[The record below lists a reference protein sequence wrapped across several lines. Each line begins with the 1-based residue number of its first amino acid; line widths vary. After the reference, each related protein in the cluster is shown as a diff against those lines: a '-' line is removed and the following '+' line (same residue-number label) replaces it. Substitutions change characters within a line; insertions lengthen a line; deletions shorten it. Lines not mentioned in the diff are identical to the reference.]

1 MKKHIIVFAIALS
14 TLGLAGTAF
23 GEEQVNYPGGAAV
36 ISPPAENAAALLLE
50 AGEAGLEAAAL
61 RKAAKEDTLLKAFGS
76 ALERYGAMEE
86 KLQEQKRLLE
96 RAIDAASD
104 SRHRLHVIQAYD
116 QVERD
121 IAETRKVVS
130 ILRLR

>member
-1 MKKHIIVFAIALS
+1 MRKHIIAFTIALCA
-14 TLGLAGTAF
+14 LGQAGTAF

-36 ISPPAENAAALLLE
+36 LSPPAETAAALLRE

-61 RKAAKEDTLLKAFGS
+61 KAAAKEDTDVKAFGS
-76 ALERYGAMEE
+76 ALERYGAMTN
-86 KLQEQKRLLE
+86 KLLEQKQLLE
-96 RAIDAASD
+96 RAIDSATD
-104 SRHRLHVIQAYD
+104 SRHRLHAIRAYD

-130 ILRLR
+130 ILRLL